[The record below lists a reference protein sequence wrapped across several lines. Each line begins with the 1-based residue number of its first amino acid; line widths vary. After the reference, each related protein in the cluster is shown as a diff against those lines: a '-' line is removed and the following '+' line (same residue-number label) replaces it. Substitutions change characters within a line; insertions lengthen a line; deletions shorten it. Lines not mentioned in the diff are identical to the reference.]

1 MREFIVRVNGEEF
14 QVEVEEVR
22 KGQKPAPVSRSPVV
36 SVAEPQKP
44 KSLDPGTPT
53 ENNVVAPM
61 PGTILAIKFKV
72 GDKVDA
78 GADVVI
84 LEAMKLENLLTAPV
98 SGTIKAIKT
107 SEGASVNAGDILVE
121 IE

>member
-22 KGQKPAPVSRSPVV
+22 KGQKPTPISRSPIV
-36 SVAEPQKP
+36 SVAEPEKT
-44 KSLDPGTPT
+44 KSAPATPA
-53 ENNVVAPM
+53 ENNVIAPM

-72 GDKVDA
+72 GDPVDA
-78 GADVVI
+78 GADIII

-107 SEGASVNAGDILVE
+107 SVGASVNAGDTLVE
-121 IE
+121 IG